1 MIKLDG
7 SFGEGGGQIVRTA
20 LALSALTQ
28 KPFEVNNIRKGRCS
42 SGLKAQHL
50 HCIKSLQEL
59 TNAKTNEVNIGSEY
73 LRFIAGKF
81 QAKNIDIDIRTA
93 GSVTLLLQSLLLPC
107 MFGDKKIKLTITGGT
122 DGKWAMPFD
131 YFNNV
136 FVSQMKKYADID
148 VKLIKRG
155 YYPKGGGKIELNIKP
170 NYDAAGYKDFGTFW
184 NHLKN
189 EDKKINLMDRR
200 NLLQIK
206 GISHASKDLEKA
218 EVSERQAKSA
228 ELLLKK
234 YNCDIDIRT
243 EYCNTLSAGSGIVL
257 WAKFDNAVLGADG
270 LGERGKKAELVGE
283 EAAKNLMKEIDSKA
297 AVDKYLADNI
307 LPFIALFGGKINA
320 SEITDHC
327 KTNIYVIEKFLGKC
341 FDVDEGNKTIT
352 FINH

>member
-20 LALSALTQ
+20 LALSVLVG
-28 KPFEVNNIRKGRCS
+28 KSFEVNNIRKGRCS

-50 HCIKSLQEL
+50 HCIKALQQL
-59 TNAKTNEVNIGSEY
+59 SNAKTNEIKLGSEN
-73 LRFIAGKF
+73 LRFITGNF
-81 QAKNIDIDIRTA
+81 NAKSIDIDIGTA

-136 FVSQMKKYADID
+136 FVPQIRKYADIA
-148 VKLIKRG
+148 VKLVKRG

-170 NYDAAGYKDFGTFW
+170 SYDVTGYKDFDSFL

-189 EDKKINLMDRR
+189 EDKTINLMDRG

-206 GISHASKDLEKA
+206 GISHASKELEKA
-218 EVSERQAKSA
+218 EVSERQAKTA
-228 ELLLKK
+228 ELLLKR

-243 EYCNTLSAGSGIVL
+243 EYCDTLSTGSGIVL
-257 WAKFDNAVLGADG
+257 WAKFENAVLGGDG
-270 LGERGKKAELVGE
+270 LGEKGKKAELVGE

-297 AVDKYLADNI
+297 AVDKYMADNI
-307 LPFIALFGGKINA
+307 LPFVALFGGKVDV
-320 SEITDHC
+320 SEVTNHC

-341 FDVDEGNKTIT
+341 FTVDGKTIS
-352 FINH
+352 FIQ